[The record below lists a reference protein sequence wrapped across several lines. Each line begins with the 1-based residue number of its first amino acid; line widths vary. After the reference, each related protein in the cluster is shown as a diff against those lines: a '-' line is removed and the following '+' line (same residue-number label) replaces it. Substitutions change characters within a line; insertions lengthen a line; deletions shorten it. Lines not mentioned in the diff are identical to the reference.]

1 VLKGTGRFDFRKT
14 VIKRQDHSGF
24 EPRFIISAMIAAE
37 GRYLISADRFLTIRS
52 QERHHQ
58 LQTVTH
64 KKKVRVLTS
73 ALTAMCLLLTI
84 TVAREAWCTETES
97 HEYLET
103 IGDTRQI
110 VNWCVEKSDNTRMF
124 WKNEN
129 EFSVIQFSGTYASIS
144 WEGTNR
150 KDDTTVSAHRQGNTI
165 VLEGTLR
172 GDPIKKTMAIDEA
185 PWYQSLSW
193 SLRRLVLS
201 DDKQTEFWT
210 LRPDTLEKHKMV
222 AKKMGEEEVQIEGVS
237 VPAVRL
243 EVRLKGMLGP
253 FWSST
258 YWYRKTDGVWLRY
271 EGPSGPPGKPMIL
284 IEYRNSTAHCSG
296 LSQLPAAGQLEDD
309 SKNTGS

>member
-1 VLKGTGRFDFRKT
+1 
-14 VIKRQDHSGF
+14 
-24 EPRFIISAMIAAE
+24 
-37 GRYLISADRFLTIRS
+37 
-52 QERHHQ
+52 
-58 LQTVTH
+58 LQTDTD
-64 KKKVRVLTS
+64 KKKRRVLPS
-73 ALTAMCLLLTI
+73 ALTAMCLLLAIAT
-84 TVAREAWCTETES
+84 AREARCAETES

-103 IGDTRQI
+103 IGDNQQI

-124 WKNEN
+124 WKNDY
-129 EFSVIQFSGTYASIS
+129 EFSVIQSSGTYASIS

-150 KDDTTVSAHRQGNTI
+150 KDDTTISAHRQGDTI

-172 GDPIKKTMAIDEA
+172 GDPISKTMAIDAA

-237 VPAVRL
+237 VPAIRL
-243 EVRLKGMLGP
+243 EVRLKGMLSP

-271 EGPSGPPGKPMIL
+271 EGPSGPPGKPMIF
-284 IEYRNSTAHCSG
+284 IEYRKATALCSG
-296 LSQLPAAGQLEDD
+296 QSQLPAAGQLEDD
-309 SKNTGS
+309 TKNTGS